1 MGDVS
6 GETPT
11 VPETGFLRSRVRWE
25 ELVNQR
31 GVTAAATPGASR
43 GEDGAIR
50 NVLICSPVQTLMTLR
65 ASKEEQTTGCNER
78 ENKYPA
84 VTFFFIT
91 V

>member
-11 VPETGFLRSRVRWE
+11 VPVTVPLSSHERWG
-25 ELVNQR
+25 ELVNQ
-31 GVTAAATPGASR
+31 GGMTAVATPGASR
-43 GEDGAIR
+43 GEDRAIP
-50 NVLICSPVQTLMTLR
+50 NVLICSPVQTLMTLC

-78 ENKYPA
+78 KNKYPA
-84 VTFFFIT
+84 VTFFLIA

>member
-11 VPETGFLRSRVRWE
+11 VPVTVFLSSHVRWE

-31 GVTAAATPGASR
+31 GMTAAATPGASG
-43 GEDGAIR
+43 GEDRAIR

-78 ENKYPA
+78 KNKYLA
-84 VTFFFIT
+84 MTFFFIT
-91 V
+91 M

>member
-11 VPETGFLRSRVRWE
+11 VPVTVFLSSHVRWE

-31 GVTAAATPGASR
+31 GMTATPGASR
-43 GEDGAIR
+43 GEDRAIR
-50 NVLICSPVQTLMTLR
+50 NVLICSPVQTLMTLC

-78 ENKYPA
+78 KNKYLA